1 MMKREL
7 TCIICPIGCTLT
19 AELKEGSVTDVTGN
33 GCPRGAEYAAREC
46 TCPERVLTTTA
57 AVAGGGVIPVRTDRP
72 VPKDSLL
79 RCMAEVNRIRVE
91 LPIRAG
97 CVIIEHIAGTSA
109 NLIAAKTGI
118 E

>member
-57 AVAGGGVIPVRTDRP
+57 AVAGGGPDRP
-72 VPKDSLL
+72 AGAKRQPVALYGRGKPDS
-79 RCMAEVNRIRVE
+79 R
-91 LPIRAG
+91 G
-97 CVIIEHIAGTSA
+97 IANSGRMCY
-109 NLIAAKTGI
+109 N
-118 E
+118 